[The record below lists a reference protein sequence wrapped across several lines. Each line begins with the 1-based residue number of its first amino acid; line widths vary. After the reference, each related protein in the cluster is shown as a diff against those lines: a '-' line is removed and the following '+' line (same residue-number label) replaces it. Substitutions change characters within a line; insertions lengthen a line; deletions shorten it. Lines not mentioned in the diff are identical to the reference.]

1 MREFLGAVQCACVA
15 SLALFVFTACNTLP
29 PARPVNLS
37 EPGWVIQ
44 QGQALWQTKRDA
56 PEIGGEILFAKNPDG
71 RTVLQF
77 SKNPI
82 PIANV
87 QTSNTLWWIDFVP
100 QQRKFSGKGSP
111 TPRLIWVHLARAFAG
126 EKPREPLTFQ
136 SSPSDFT
143 LENKSSGEKITGF
156 LQ

>member
-1 MREFLGAVQCACVA
+1 MRGFLRAVRCACVA
-15 SLALFVFTACNTLP
+15 SFALVVTACNTLP
-29 PARPVNLS
+29 PARPANLS
-37 EPGWVIQ
+37 EPGWVVQ
-44 QGQALWQTKRDA
+44 QGQALWQTKSDA

-87 QTSNTLWWIDFVP
+87 QTSNTLWWIEFVP

-111 TPRLIWVHLARAFAG
+111 TPRLTWVHLARALAG
-126 EKPREPLTFQ
+126 DKPHEPLHFEQ
-136 SSPSDFT
+136 RSQGEFT
-143 LENKSSGEKITGF
+143 LENQSSGEKITGF